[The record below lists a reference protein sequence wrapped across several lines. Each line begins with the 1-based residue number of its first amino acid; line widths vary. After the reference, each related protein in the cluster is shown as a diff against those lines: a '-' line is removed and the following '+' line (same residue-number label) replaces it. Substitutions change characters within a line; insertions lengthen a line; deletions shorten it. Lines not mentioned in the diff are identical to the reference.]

1 MMATHDR
8 SQSCAAPTG
17 TSFRRVMT
25 LGACMGR
32 VRCMVMAVAIFSMSL
47 DAAARDDQAGVIA
60 PSRSPASPAVETP
73 APGDHSLSMQW
84 DGQQRTFKVHA
95 PPSYDGKK
103 QLPLVVSMHHYPS
116 NADGIAKTSD
126 MSAKADQEGFLVL
139 YPEGL
144 GGGMNALVC
153 CGDQNDVGF
162 VKALVDRMVTRWR
175 ADPQR
180 VYATGIS
187 NGGDMAFRLAVEASG
202 MFAAIAPVSGGF
214 IGSKPASD
222 TYRPKHPVS
231 VISFIG
237 GKDRFYSRFDSG
249 LDTWQKRL
257 GCSPVPI
264 EEPSLPNGI
273 THANLKCADGSAM
286 SVYRLPGMGHA
297 WPGAQDGPL
306 ADPEAGINATDLI
319 WDFFKRIRRRG

>member
-1 MMATHDR
+1 MMDTYER
-8 SQSCAAPTG
+8 WRPCAAPID
-17 TSFRRVMT
+17 TSSRRPT
-25 LGACMGR
+25 ALAACGGCLR
-32 VRCMVMAVAIFSMSL
+32 RIVVAVAIFAIPVG
-47 DAAARDDQAGVIA
+47 AAARGDQAGAAA
-60 PSRSPASPAVETP
+60 PSRSSASAAVETP
-73 APGDHSLSMQW
+73 APGDHGLSMQW
-84 DGQQRTFKVHA
+84 GGRQRTFKVHA
-95 PPSYDGKK
+95 PPSYDGKRP
-103 QLPLVVSMHHYPS
+103 LPLVVTMHHYPS
-116 NADGIAKTSD
+116 DADGIARTSD

-162 VKALVDRMVTRWR
+162 VKALVDRMVTRWH

-187 NGGDMAFRLAVEASG
+187 NGGDMAFRLAVEAPG
-202 MFAAIAPVSGGF
+202 VFAAIAPVSGGF

-222 TYRPKHPVS
+222 SYRPEHPVS
-231 VISFIG
+231 VITFIG

-249 LDTWQKRL
+249 LATWQKRL
-257 GCSPVPI
+257 GCRHAPI

-273 THANLKCADGSAM
+273 THTTLECADGSNM

-306 ADPEAGINATDLI
+306 ADPAAGIDATDLI
-319 WDFFKRIRRRG
+319 WDFFKRVRRRD